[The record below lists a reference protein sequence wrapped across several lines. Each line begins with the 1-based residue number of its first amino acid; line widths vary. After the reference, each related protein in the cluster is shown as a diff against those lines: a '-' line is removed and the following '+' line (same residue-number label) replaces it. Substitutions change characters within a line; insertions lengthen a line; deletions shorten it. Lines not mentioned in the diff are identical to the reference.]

1 MSKVGHGKIL
11 KGYYF
16 AIVGNQVNNE
26 TWCTSFLV
34 EYIPVKKSILF
45 ILFGFF
51 LLVTFRVIFLVSF
64 FGSYRF
70 WILIC
75 FFKLKTNLTTGRY
88 TY

>member
-16 AIVGNQVNNE
+16 VIVGNQVNNE

-64 FGSYRF
+64 LGVILFGF
-70 WILIC
+70 LFVFLNLKLI
-75 FFKLKTNLTTGRY
+75 
-88 TY
+88 